1 MSKFYLVYKEI
12 IFVTGIGTGI
22 GKTVV
27 SAIVTEAL
35 EADYWKP
42 VQSGLDEKTD
52 TDIVRSL
59 VSNKKTSFWKEA
71 FKLQTPASPH
81 LSARIDNVHID
92 LKDIVHSFEQQYR
105 DHPVVI
111 EGAGGLMV
119 PLNEKNFY
127 PDLIP
132 LLHAKVIVVSN
143 QYLGNINHSLLTAE
157 VLKLKKLPVI
167 GWIFNGTY
175 HINEEDIVRWSGF
188 HKIGRVETEEKINS
202 NIIRQYAA
210 KIKPGLIELLKN

>member
-1 MSKFYLVYKEI
+1 MKEEI
-12 IFVTGIGTGI
+12 IFITGIGTSI

-52 TDIVRSL
+52 TETVRSL
-59 VSNKKTSFWKEA
+59 VSNKKTTFWREA

-81 LSARIDNVHID
+81 LSARIDNIHIG
-92 LKDIVHSFEQQYR
+92 LPDIVHSFEQQYR
-105 DHPVVI
+105 HHTVVI

-119 PLNEKNFY
+119 PLNEKDFF

-157 VLKLKKLPVI
+157 VLKMKKLPVI

-175 HINEEDIVRWSGF
+175 HVNEEDIVRWSGF
-188 HKIGRVETEEKINS
+188 NKIGRVEEEDKIDS
-202 NIIRQYAA
+202 SMIKQYAT
-210 KIKPGLIELLKN
+210 KIKPKLIELLNN

>member
-1 MSKFYLVYKEI
+1 MKEEI

-27 SAIVTEAL
+27 SAILTEAL

-52 TDIVRSL
+52 TEIVRSL
-59 VSNKKTSFWKEA
+59 VSNKKTHFWKEA

-81 LSARIDNVHID
+81 LSARIDNIHID
-92 LKDIVHSFEQQYR
+92 LKDIVHSLEQQYR
-105 DHPVVI
+105 NRTVII

-119 PLNEKNFY
+119 PLNEKDFY

-157 VLKLKKLPVI
+157 VLKMKKLPVI

-175 HINEEDIVRWSGF
+175 HVNEEDIVRWSGF
-188 HKIGRVETEEKINS
+188 NKIGRVEEEDKIDS
-202 NIIRQYAA
+202 SVIKQYAA
-210 KIKPGLIELLKN
+210 KIKPKLIELLND